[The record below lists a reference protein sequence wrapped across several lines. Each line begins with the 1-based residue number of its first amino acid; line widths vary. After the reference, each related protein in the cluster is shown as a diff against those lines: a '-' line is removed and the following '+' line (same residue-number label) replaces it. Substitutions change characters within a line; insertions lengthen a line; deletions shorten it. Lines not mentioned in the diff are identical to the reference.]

1 MEAKYIIIKISNL
14 RREPEKEELLPIVF
28 PKALMHKKVYESIRH
43 SMLRDNNFIGNDIEI
58 YSAGFIYQNEEV
70 KAYGKSESLNIEYKE
85 NDEKHISSMLK
96 GERVLI
102 DLNQKDD
109 NYKPQQLSLKAFANL
124 SKLI

>member
-1 MEAKYIIIKISNL
+1 
-14 RREPEKEELLPIVF
+14 
-28 PKALMHKKVYESIRH
+28 
-43 SMLRDNNFIGNDIEI
+43 MLRDNNFIGNDIEI

-70 KAYGKSESLNIEYKE
+70 RAYGKSESLNIEYKE
-85 NDEKHISSMLK
+85 NDEKHILSMLK

-102 DLNQKDD
+102 NLNQKDD